1 MRFSDADRYFTITV
15 PHLARVSPILL
26 KAVSALAARHLC
38 CLGSW
43 DSAIAEEYHKQ
54 CIGLLIP
61 ALGNANAATDDT
73 LLVALVLLRLY
84 EHLNGESA
92 WTPFRCFPS
101 AYWRVV

>member
-1 MRFSDADRYFTITV
+1 MRFSDADRHFTITV
-15 PHLARVSPILL
+15 PHLARRSPILL

-43 DSAIAEEYHKQ
+43 DSAVAEDYHKQ

-61 ALGNANAATDDT
+61 ALGDPNAATDDT
-73 LLVALVLLRLY
+73 LLAALVMLRLY

-92 WTPFRCFPS
+92 WRPS
-101 AYWRVV
+101 YYFHLTY